1 MWWFSENAISRK
13 DGSAMKEFIAKHRTA
28 VAGVLSGFDRLVFRG
43 TLRLISF
50 PKGMMG
56 YLWAKQVRLTEFG
69 DYVERVS
76 ERLKQASKAMAERL
90 GRPVKYVSSA
100 GESKEELARG
110 IAEREK
116 IREGLVCVLS
126 CVEPCQS
133 FQVYRNRETGRLEL
147 VARRR
152 KCLFLY
158 HYWKHRE
165 FGFMHGRVQ
174 SWFPFSMQVCLNGR
188 EWLARQMDG
197 EGMKYAR
204 KDNCFPWVQDWS
216 RAQELLRGQ
225 LRRNWPKLLGEIAAE
240 LNPLHTE
247 MFADTPVRYYWSTYQ
262 SEWAIDVVFQQ
273 ADVLRRLYP
282 RLVQHAITTLGS
294 TDVLRYLGRRV
305 TLAGEVPKNFHGEV
319 VSDLKWR
326 EEGVRIK
333 HRVNG
338 NSVKMY
344 DKAFTEV
351 GSVLRAE
358 TTIHQGEEFR
368 VYRRKEGD
376 PQGKKSWRP
385 LRRGVADLHRR
396 AELSRRSAERYLD
409 ALAGVEEQTTLE
421 ELIEQLG
428 QRQEWQGRKV
438 RALHAVGEDRPLLQ
452 AVSRG
457 EFALNGFRN
466 GDLRQIL
473 LGAPAQGEGEE
484 RRRSA
489 WMSRQLRL
497 LRAHGIIRKV
507 NGTHRYHLTT
517 NGRKATTAILTAL
530 RCSVAEL
537 LPKAA

>member
-1 MWWFSENAISRK
+1 
-13 DGSAMKEFIAKHRTA
+13 MKEFIAKHRTV

-50 PKGMMG
+50 PKGMLG

-110 IAEREK
+110 IAERDK

-133 FQVYRNRETGRLEL
+133 FEVYRNRETGRLEL

-174 SWFPFSMQVCLNGR
+174 SWFPFSMQVGLNGR

-204 KDNCFPWVQDWS
+204 KDNCFPWVEDWS

-305 TLAGEVPKNFHGEV
+305 TLAGEVPKNFRGEV

-421 ELIEQLG
+421 ELIQQLG
-428 QRQEWQGRKV
+428 QRQQWQGRKV
-438 RALHAVGEDRPLLQ
+438 RALHVVGKDRPLLQ

-473 LGAPAQGEGEE
+473 FGAPAQGEGEE

-507 NGTHRYHLTT
+507 NGTHRYQLTT
-517 NGRKATTAILTAL
+517 NGRKASTAILTAL